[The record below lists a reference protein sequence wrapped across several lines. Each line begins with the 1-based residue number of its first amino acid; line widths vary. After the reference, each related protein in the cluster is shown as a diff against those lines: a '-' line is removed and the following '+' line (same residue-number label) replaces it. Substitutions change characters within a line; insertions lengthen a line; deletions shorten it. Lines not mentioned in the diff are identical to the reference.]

1 MAESDLITLDGERT
15 RLEGMD
21 LDAPHAVITDQSV
34 LLASFAK
41 LYELLALVMAGMYIG
56 LNCYGSPHAHRKG
69 DAPKNKPD
77 NRLI

>member
-15 RLEGMD
+15 RLEDMD
-21 LDAPHAVITDQSV
+21 LDVLVGVFTDQSG

-41 LYELLALVMAGMYIG
+41 VYKNLALVMAGMYIG
-56 LNCYGSPHAHRKG
+56 LNCYGTPHAHRKD
-69 DAPKNKPD
+69 DAPKNKRD